1 MTEFTVHTTTI
12 PAKSLGVT
20 RRQLVLVG
28 SLAHVPL
35 PMNAT
40 ADHWIHRQ
48 FYSRRKK

>member
-1 MTEFTVHTTTI
+1 MMTKFTVHTKRI
-12 PAKSLGVT
+12 PARFLEAK

-40 ADHWIHRQ
+40 ADHWI
-48 FYSRRKK
+48 